1 MENKNAKNSE
11 GIGLS
16 ESLKIL
22 IFVNKRAVVA
32 LFVAIPLLFILIQVV
47 GVKIPYGL
55 LITLLMLALTI
66 LVYLSLLSKKA
77 HKIKEVENICLAY
90 LISNAI
96 LYTFIIHYMG
106 GVEGIGIILYFFL
119 IVEASI
125 ILPIKKSVLVIL
137 TAIISFSTLGF
148 LEYYEVI
155 PHYEF
160 FLTGPEVYDNFS
172 YLLFVIVFGAIFAFN
187 YSGLIAR
194 RFSNVYREVGDALN
208 KERMELVKAQSQLKE
223 AKDTLEVRVKA
234 RTKELEEFS
243 RNLEGEVMQRTKELQ
258 EKVEE
263 LEKFHKFAVGRE
275 LKMTELKEQIKKL
288 EEKKER
294 IK

>member
-1 MENKNAKNSE
+1 MENRNAKNSE

-22 IFVNKRAVVA
+22 IFVNKRAITA
-32 LFVAIPLLFILIQVV
+32 LFVAVPSLFILIQVV
-47 GVKIPYGL
+47 GLKIPYGL
-55 LITLLMLALTI
+55 LITLLMLALTVS
-66 LVYLSLLSKKA
+66 VYLYLLSKKE
-77 HKIKEVENICLAY
+77 HKTKEVDNICLAY
-90 LISNAI
+90 LVSNVI

-106 GVEGIGIILYFFL
+106 GVEGIGILLYFFL
-119 IVEASI
+119 IIEANI
-125 ILPIKKSVLVIL
+125 ILPIKRSVLVIL
-137 TAIISFSTLGF
+137 TAIISFSALGF

-160 FLTGPEVYDNFS
+160 FLTGPESYDNFS

-194 RFSNVYREVGDALN
+194 RFSNVYRGVSDSLN
-208 KERMELVKAQSQLKE
+208 KERTELVKAQSQLKE
-223 AKDTLEVRVKA
+223 TKDTLEVRVKA

-243 RNLEGEVMQRTKELQ
+243 RNLEGDVEQRTKELQ
-258 EKVEE
+258 EKVKE

-275 LKMTELKEQIKKL
+275 LKMAELKEQIKNL
-288 EEKKER
+288 EKKEE
-294 IK
+294 IE